1 MLGLALLVMIVAAV
15 TGIRTGNWIVHRRA
29 VADEARR
36 VDEYVGLGE
45 RTGLT
50 GELELQ
56 VEPRSMTI
64 AAGQPIKIELTLI
77 NKTPKTILLNSWFWE
92 APAEFRS
99 NQLPFKVIVTRSG
112 KTVGFRGN
120 VPLFPPHTKR
130 DFRELGPGQS
140 LPIEVADL
148 SKTPRIGTWDMSSP
162 GVYRVEIWYETYL
175 TGRYIGVHAWTGM
188 TNHVVVQVTV
198 VGKV

>member
-1 MLGLALLVMIVAAV
+1 MLGLALLVIVVAAV
-15 TGIRTGNWIVHRRA
+15 AGIRAGNWMVHRRA

-36 VDEYVGLGE
+36 IDEYVGLGE

-50 GELELQ
+50 GDLELQ

-64 AAGQPIKIELTLI
+64 AVGQPIKINLTLI
-77 NKTPKTILLNSWFWE
+77 NKTPKPMMLNSWFVE

-99 NQLPFKVIVTRSG
+99 NQLPFKVIVTKSG

-120 VPLFPPHTKR
+120 VPLSPPHEKQ
-130 DFRELGPGQS
+130 DFRRLGPGES
-140 LPIEVADL
+140 LAITVGDL
-148 SKTPRIGTWDMSSP
+148 SKPSRIGTWDMSSP
-162 GVYRVEIWYETYL
+162 GVYNVEIWYETYL
-175 TGRYIGVHAWTGM
+175 SGHYIGVHAWTGM

-198 VGKV
+198 TR

>member
-1 MLGLALLVMIVAAV
+1 MLGLALLVIVVAAV
-15 TGIRTGNWIVHRRA
+15 AGIRAGNWIVHRRA

-56 VEPRSMTI
+56 VEPRSVTI

-77 NKTPKTILLNSWFWE
+77 NKTPKPMMLNSWFSE

-99 NQLPFKVIVTRSG
+99 NQVPFKVIVTKAG
-112 KTVGFRGN
+112 KTVAFRGN
-120 VPLFPPHTKR
+120 IPLFPPHEKR
-130 DFRELGPGQS
+130 DFRRFGPGKS
-140 LPIEVADL
+140 LAITVADL
-148 SKTPRIGTWDMSSP
+148 SRPARIGTWDMSTP
-162 GVYRVEIWYETYL
+162 GVYSIEIWYETYL
-175 TGRYIGVHAWTGM
+175 TGRHIGVNAWTGM

-198 VGKV
+198 KR

>member
-1 MLGLALLVMIVAAV
+1 MLGLALLVMILAAV
-15 TGIRTGNWIVHRRA
+15 AGIRTGNWIVHRRA
-29 VADEARR
+29 VAEEARR

-56 VEPRSMTI
+56 VEPRSMTV
-64 AAGQPIKIELTLI
+64 AAGQPIKIEIALI
-77 NKTPKTILLNSWFWE
+77 NRTPKTIRLNSWLSQ

-99 NQLPFKVIVTRSG
+99 NQLPFKVIVTKAG
-112 KTVGFRGN
+112 KPVAFQGN
-120 VPLFPPHTKR
+120 IPLFPPHTKR

-148 SKTPRIGTWDMSSP
+148 SKSVKIGKWDMSSP

-175 TGRYIGVHAWTGM
+175 TGRYIGVQAWTGM

-198 VGKV
+198 AGKA